1 MTTITATF
9 HVTTPMFLGGA
20 DGKSAELRTPSL
32 KGVLRFWWRA
42 CAWSH
47 FGGDL
52 RRIRDEEERTFG
64 GPGTGQSRVTIR
76 IADTH
81 VPHQRVTAS
90 SIGGAGSRYLGY
102 GLAQNG
108 RDALP
113 EDFDVTVTFT
123 VRRAD
128 EPVPLLVEAIQ
139 AMGSLGGLGARSRR
153 GYGSLS
159 LRSINGAAPQRLN
172 DLLRAFLPREP
183 SGLPSYTA
191 FSQETRILVGPP
203 GRPMSLLNQL
213 GLRYKEFR
221 NTLTDDKTI
230 VRNSGPGHPGR
241 IAFGLPLHL
250 QHEVV
255 QPAEGLSRR
264 ASPLFFHIHQ
274 TGDQA
279 VPVVAFL
286 PARFLPEDAQVAVR
300 HRNQRPADP
309 AVLYEP
315 VHAFLDDLANGREFR
330 FTEVPRR

>member
-1 MTTITATF
+1 MSTITATF
-9 HVTTPMFLGGA
+9 RVTTPMFLGGA
-20 DGKSAELRTPSL
+20 DGKTAELRAASL

-52 RRIRDEEERTFG
+52 ARIRDEEEKAFG

-76 IADTH
+76 MIDTRM
-81 VPHQRVTAS
+81 PHQRVSATG
-90 SIGGAGSRYLGY
+90 IGGAGNRYLGY

-113 EDFDVTVTFT
+113 EGFDVAVTFGI
-123 VRRAD
+123 RPAH
-128 EPVPLLVEAIQ
+128 EPVPLLVEAIE

-159 LRSINGAAPQRLN
+159 LQAINGVTPQRLN

-183 SGLPSYTA
+183 SGLPDYTA
-191 FSQETRILVGPP
+191 FSPGTRILVGPP
-203 GRPMSLLNQL
+203 GRPMSLLDRL
-213 GLRYKEFR
+213 GQRYKEFR
-221 NTLTDDKTI
+221 NTLTDDKKI

-255 QPAEGLSRR
+255 QPAADITRR

-286 PARFLPEDAQVAVR
+286 PARFLPERAEVVVR

-315 VHAFLDDLANGREFR
+315 VHAFLDHLAGGREFR
-330 FTEVPRR
+330 FTEVPRE